1 MTSPSARA
9 VKSTAT
15 EEPPWQK
22 LLGDPLKE
30 ITRKERRALL
40 GVSVVAFLV
49 ARTGVLPRKI
59 ESIGVE
65 FLSDNRPTVLLT
77 LAAVVAYF
85 LVVFAVYAASDL
97 IVWQRSYFALQDLLK
112 FEEAERQHLAEETGA
127 KNIVIG
133 TFAAL
138 PKWLRNWQATLYK
151 SVLPMSMT
159 RAAVEFVLPA
169 GVGVFALVSVI
180 RAAWRSLS

>member
-85 LVVFAVYAASDL
+85 LVVFAVYARL
-97 IVWQRSYFALQDLLK
+97 I
-112 FEEAERQHLAEETGA
+112 
-127 KNIVIG
+127 
-133 TFAAL
+133 
-138 PKWLRNWQATLYK
+138 
-151 SVLPMSMT
+151 
-159 RAAVEFVLPA
+159 
-169 GVGVFALVSVI
+169 
-180 RAAWRSLS
+180 